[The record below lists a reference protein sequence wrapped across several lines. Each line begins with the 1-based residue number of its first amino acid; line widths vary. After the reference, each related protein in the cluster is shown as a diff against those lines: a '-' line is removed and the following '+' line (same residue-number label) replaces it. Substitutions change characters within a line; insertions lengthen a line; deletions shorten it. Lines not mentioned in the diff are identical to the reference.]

1 MIFAMDLIDDV
12 DDNEKFENIYREYGS
27 AIYRE
32 LVMILKDYN
41 LADDAMQQV
50 LYRIAKNINI
60 IETDEKGRLFH
71 YLKTI
76 AKNVAYTM
84 CSKCQKE
91 NVIDIDS
98 IDVMDEKE
106 FEKTVLEKVT
116 YEKLLN
122 ALRKLEDKDRNIL
135 MLYYFDEWD
144 LKEIASVTEVSYEA
158 AKKRL
163 QRAVKKLAGF
173 VKKEDFYE

>member
-1 MIFAMDLIDDV
+1 MDLIDDA

-27 AIYRE
+27 TIYRE

-50 LYRIAKNINI
+50 LYRIAKNINL
-60 IETDEKGRLFH
+60 IETDEKARLLH

-76 AKNVAYTM
+76 SRNVAYTI
-84 CSKCQKE
+84 CAKRQKE

-98 IDVMDEKE
+98 IEVMDEKE
-106 FEKTVLEKVT
+106 FEKTVLENVA
-116 YEKLLN
+116 YEKLLE

-135 MLYYFDEWD
+135 MMYYFDEWD